1 MNYEGALYR
10 PPSEARS
17 LIIQA
22 TVGCA
27 HNGCTFCS
35 MYKDKKFRIKP
46 VEDILKEI
54 EASSKMYSSFEKI
67 FIADGDAMIMKTDD
81 LVLILDKIKEDYPR
95 CKRVGIYATPKAVL
109 LKSSEELIRLREKGI
124 GIVYMGIESGDDE
137 TLKAINKGATADEIV
152 QAGRKVK
159 AAGMAL
165 SVTLIS
171 SIAGKE
177 KSEQHAIKS
186 AEIVSLINPEY
197 ASFLTLMLE
206 EGTPLYKD
214 HLKAAFRMLS
224 EEDIMREIRLFL
236 EKVDAPGCIFRA
248 NHASNYVSLAGTL
261 NEDRERLISEIDEAL
276 REQDFKPE
284 YLRGL

>member
-67 FIADGDAMIMKTDD
+67 FIADGDAMIMNTDD

-177 KSEQHAIKS
+177 KSEQHALKS

-214 HLKAAFRMLS
+214 HLKGAFRMLS

-236 EKVDAPGCIFRA
+236 ENVEAPGCIFRA

-276 REQDFKPE
+276 REKDFKPE

>member
-1 MNYEGALYR
+1 MNYEGVLYR

-35 MYKDKKFRIKP
+35 MYKDKKFRIKKI
-46 VEDILKEI
+46 EDILKEI
-54 EASSKMYSSFEKI
+54 EASAQIYGSMEKI
-67 FIADGDAMIMKTDD
+67 FIADGDAMIMKTEDQ
-81 LVLILDKIKEDYPR
+81 VSILDKIREYYPR
-95 CKRVGIYATPKAVL
+95 CKRVGIYATPKAL
-109 LKSSEELIRLREKGI
+109 MMKSSEELIRLREKGI

-159 AAGMAL
+159 DAGIAL

-177 KSEQHAIKS
+177 KSEQHAVKS
-186 AEIVSLINPEY
+186 AEIVSLINPQY
-197 ASFLTLMLE
+197 TSFLTLMLE
-206 EGTPLYKD
+206 NNTPLYD
-214 HLKAAFRMLS
+214 DYLSGNFRMLS
-224 EEDIMREIRLFL
+224 EEEIMKEIRLFL
-236 EKVDAPGCIFRA
+236 ENVDAPGCIFRA
-248 NHASNYVSLAGTL
+248 NHASNYVALAGTL
-261 NEDRERLISEIDEAL
+261 NEDKERLISEIDEAL

>member
-109 LKSSEELIRLREKGI
+109 LKSSEDLIRLREKGI
-124 GIVYMGIESGDDE
+124 GIVYMGMESGDDE

-177 KSEQHAIKS
+177 KSEQHALKS

-214 HLKAAFRMLS
+214 HLKGAFRMLS

>member
-54 EASSKMYSSFEKI
+54 EASSKTYSSFEKI

-81 LVLILDKIKEDYPR
+81 LVLILDKIREDYPR

-177 KSEQHAIKS
+177 KSEQHALKS

>member
-1 MNYEGALYR
+1 MNYEGVLYR

-35 MYKDKKFRIKP
+35 MYKDKKFRIKKID
-46 VEDILKEI
+46 DILKEM
-54 EASSKMYSSFEKI
+54 EASAQIYNSMEKI
-67 FIADGDAMIMKTDD
+67 FIADGDAMIMKTED
-81 LVLILDKIKEDYPR
+81 LVKILDKIAERYTR

-159 AAGMAL
+159 DAGMAL

-177 KSEQHAIKS
+177 KSEQHALKS
-186 AEIVSLINPEY
+186 AEIVSLINPQY
-197 ASFLTLMLE
+197 TSFLTLMLA
-206 EGTPLYKD
+206 EGTPLYDDYLSGKF
-214 HLKAAFRMLS
+214 KMLN
-224 EEDIMREIRLFL
+224 EEDIMKEIRLFL
-236 EKVDAPGCIFRA
+236 ENVDAPESVFRA
-248 NHASNYVSLAGTL
+248 NHASNYISLAGTL

>member
-214 HLKAAFRMLS
+214 HLKGAFRMLS